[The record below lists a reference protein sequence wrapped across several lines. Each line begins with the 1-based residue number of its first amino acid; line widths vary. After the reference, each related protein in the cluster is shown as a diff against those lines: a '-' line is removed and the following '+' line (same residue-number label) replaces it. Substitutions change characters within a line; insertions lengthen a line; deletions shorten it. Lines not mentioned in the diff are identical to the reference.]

1 MQVRMRTFRRRA
13 RSARLVAARSLDRVE
28 HDLSGGARALAAL
41 HLVEA
46 GRVEVDERG
55 DDLLGLEP
63 RGIGDRGIPRRPGG
77 RQALARLPSAA
88 CRLVDPRRGR
98 ERRFI
103 AAHANR
109 LAADVRAPAKEL
121 LDLTLVAVRLAD
133 PGQDRAQ
140 PRVLAELQDGLA

>member
-1 MQVRMRTFRRRA
+1 MQVRMRTLRRRSG
-13 RSARLVAARSLDRVE
+13 SARLVAARPLDRVE

-41 HLVEA
+41 DLVEA

-63 RGIGDRGIPRRPGG
+63 RGIGDRGILGRPGG
-77 RQALARLPSAA
+77 RQSLARLPPAP
-88 CRLVDPRRGR
+88 CCLIDRRRGR
-98 ERRFI
+98 EKAFI
-103 AAHANR
+103 SATANR
-109 LAADVRAPAKEL
+109 LAADVRAPTQEL

-140 PRVLAELQDGLA
+140 P